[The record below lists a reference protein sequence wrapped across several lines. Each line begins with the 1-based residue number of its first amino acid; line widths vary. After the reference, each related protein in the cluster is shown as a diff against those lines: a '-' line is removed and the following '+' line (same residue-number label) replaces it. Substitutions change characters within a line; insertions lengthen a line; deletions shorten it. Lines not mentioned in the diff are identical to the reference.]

1 MSQQQQHFD
10 DEAPASD
17 QPSPTSRAIRSYPR
31 LAFTAVPDDLRLR
44 LPHLPLPEREDTS
57 SGRPRAITFGTLKK
71 ASMANRSA
79 SSSSAAGATA
89 KRSKLVTLPSYL
101 LHTTFKQH
109 FQPETVAAVSGD
121 SDLDGE
127 GVDLGIDAASRHDR
141 EPSKR
146 RRLHVDGTRR
156 RHLHFHRGSDTS
168 SLSSREGSRGGGGG
182 GGGAIGISGGNGD
195 SGSSSSGSSGNSSGS
210 ESGNSSC
217 ENDSGTTTPKPGRRP
232 SLRYQLPSRWS
243 SADKTEKTQLSEDDL
258 QVHYTGW
265 EPQSWG
271 YHGDDGNSFGGCGNG
286 RPFGPV
292 FTTGDTIGCGVNFRD
307 MSLFYTKNGAYLG
320 KESQRH
326 TRIMLRNIL
335 DHACQSSNSESI
347 SLNLVWNI
355 GVAFRDLKGPLYPT
369 VGMRTTGEIVEANF
383 GQQGFI
389 FDIDEYVKDEKVEAW
404 QTLETTLLKATAADK
419 HHVNTLSQSLSHLVL
434 SYMIHQGYSESAKQF
449 SSDLM
454 PKPLL
459 KLGLNGSG
467 EGSSSSMAGSA
478 PAELNHY
485 SLAIIDAERR
495 KLIRKAIMSGDI
507 DQAMQLLE
515 THYPGVMANNED
527 MVLQLRCRK
536 FVELVHLSSS
546 PLRSLDHLNEK
557 GTTVIHHTDNKMNGH
572 SNNRDTA
579 EDTDMKDATIASCDL
594 DVEDMD
600 VDQDLEGL
608 GTLKEAFRY
617 GHFLQEQYKDNPKQ
631 SVQNMLIDAFAVLA
645 YAERLDHHSG
655 SKSGHFHSGTKPVT
669 REKVA
674 TTVNTAILTFQNLPK
689 TAPLET
695 VYRQTSVAM
704 SELTRLG
711 VGEAAFFDI
720 DEDCLQ

>member
-101 LHTTFKQH
+101 RHTTFKQH

-182 GGGAIGISGGNGD
+182 GIGIGGGGGD
-195 SGSSSSGSSGNSSGS
+195 SSSSSSGSSGNSSG
-210 ESGNSSC
+210 NL
-217 ENDSGTTTPKPGRRP
+217 GT
-232 SLRYQLPSRWS
+232 LPSRWS

-307 MSLFYTKNGAYLG
+307 MSLFYTKNGAYL
-320 KESQRH
+320 
-326 TRIMLRNIL
+326 
-335 DHACQSSNSESI
+335 
-347 SLNLVWNI
+347 

-459 KLGLNGSG
+459 KLGLNGAG

-495 KLIRKAIMSGDI
+495 KLIRKAIMSGEI

-557 GTTVIHHTDNKMNGH
+557 GTTVIHHTDNKTNGH
-572 SNNRDTA
+572 SSRDTA

-655 SKSGHFHSGTKPVT
+655 SKSGHFHAGTKPVT

-674 TTVNTAILTFQNLPK
+674 TTVNTAIL
-689 TAPLET
+689 
-695 VYRQTSVAM
+695 
-704 SELTRLG
+704 
-711 VGEAAFFDI
+711 
-720 DEDCLQ
+720 